1 MKLQQIRFKYLL
13 VNNNLIVGYLY
24 KITDFQFSDT
34 KLSNRKRDSL
44 FTKLR
49 LQEESEAEQK

>member
-13 VNNNLIVGYLY
+13 VDNNLIVGYLY
-24 KITDFQFSDT
+24 KMTEFQFSDA

>member
-13 VNNNLIVGYLY
+13 VDNNLTAGYLY
-24 KITDFQFSDT
+24 KMIEFQFSDT